1 MTAVY
6 TQAKRSPC
14 TLRFHVLTDGG
25 WDVGGASGLLTAA
38 VLTAIGVPLWAGI
51 LPSLAGI
58 AAIVVMLRRYYAR
71 APAAVVEVSE

>member
-1 MTAVY
+1 M
-6 TQAKRSPC
+6 
-14 TLRFHVLTDGG
+14 
-25 WDVGGASGLLTAA
+25 
-38 VLTAIGVPLWAGI
+38 TAIGVPLWAGI